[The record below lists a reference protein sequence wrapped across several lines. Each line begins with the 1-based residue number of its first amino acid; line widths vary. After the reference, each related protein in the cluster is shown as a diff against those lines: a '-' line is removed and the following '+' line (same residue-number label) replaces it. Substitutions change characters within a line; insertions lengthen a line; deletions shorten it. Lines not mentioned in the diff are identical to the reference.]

1 MKSKLLF
8 VLALILL
15 LFVLMIQNNKFVRN
29 LALEFVNPLKKD
41 YKHFSNKVESAGHT
55 YLFQKETIKR
65 LQKENRKLRNYLFD
79 QSHYL
84 RQLSVVFNKLPYL
97 SKLPYKSIVL
107 VDTISYVKLNKLDT
121 ILLTMP
127 KKVKLKEGKTYGLI
141 QDEVVAGTARV
152 DHGNLYGFL
161 TSSSECMFGVFVG
174 PKRIPG
180 VAKGIDKNIMEVD
193 FIPKWA
199 NVKNGDI
206 VETSGLDNI
215 FFANVPV
222 GEVTKVVEEG
232 SYKKLYIK
240 TYADTIHP
248 NLFFLITDPKPYLV
262 SVYDQNKTNLDDEY
276 EFEDQKPVSNDKN
289 LSSIP
294 VMIQTKD
301 LEIDPSE
308 FEIPHEEAPKRPK
321 IVAPTKPKKI
331 KPKPVEKKPVT
342 IKKSVTVKKPTD
354 IKSKPSVDAVN
365 KEQNKQKKKPKKT
378 QKKKRPSPFD
388 ILRVGF

>member
-8 VLALILL
+8 ILMLLLL

-41 YKHFSNKVESAGHT
+41 YRVFTKKVESAGHT
-55 YLFQKETIKR
+55 YLFQKETIKQLKR
-65 LQKENRKLRNYLFD
+65 ENRKLRNYLFD

-84 RQLSVVFNKLPYL
+84 RQLSVLFNKMPYL

-127 KKVKLKEGKTYGLI
+127 KKVNLEEGKTYGLI

-174 PKRIPG
+174 RDRIPG
-180 VAKGIDKNIMEVD
+180 VAKGLDKNLMEVK

-199 NVKNGDI
+199 KVNKGDI

-222 GEVTKVVEEG
+222 GEVTEVTEEG
-232 SYKKLYIK
+232 SYKKAYIK

-262 SVYDQNKTNLDDEY
+262 SVYDQNKTELADEY
-276 EFEDQKPVSNDKN
+276 EFEDQPPLDNDKN
-289 LSSIP
+289 ISSIP
-294 VMIQTKD
+294 VMIQTKE

-308 FEIPHEEAPKRPK
+308 FEIPHEEEKPKPIIQATPKKPKPKLKPKPKSPVKKSNTTIAKQQESKAPSDKDVKREP
-321 IVAPTKPKKI
+321 KPKKE
-331 KPKPVEKKPVT
+331 EKKR
-342 IKKSVTVKKPTD
+342 
-354 IKSKPSVDAVN
+354 
-365 KEQNKQKKKPKKT
+365 
-378 QKKKRPSPFD
+378 RPSPFD

>member
-29 LALEFVNPLKKD
+29 LALEFVNPLKRD
-41 YKHFSNKVESAGHT
+41 YKHFSKKVESAGHT

-65 LQKENRKLRNYLFD
+65 LEKENRKLRNYLFD

-84 RQLSVVFNKLPYL
+84 RQLSVIFNKMPYL

-127 KKVKLKEGKTYGLI
+127 KKIKLQEGKTYGLI

-174 PKRIPG
+174 KNRIPG
-180 VAKGIDKNIMEVD
+180 VAKGLDKNIMEVK

-199 NVKNGDI
+199 DIKKGDI
-206 VETSGLDNI
+206 VETSGLDDI

-222 GEVTKVVEEG
+222 GEVTEVTEEG
-232 SYKKLYIK
+232 SYKKAYIK

-248 NLFFLITDPKPYLV
+248 NLFFLITDPKPYLA
-262 SVYDQNKTNLDDEY
+262 STYDQNNTELDEEY
-276 EFEDQKPVSNDKN
+276 EFADQKPLPNDKN

-294 VMIQTKD
+294 VVIQTKE

-308 FEIPHEEAPKRPK
+308 FEIPHEEEQP
-321 IVAPTKPKKI
+321 
-331 KPKPVEKKPVT
+331 KPKPVIEANPKKTKP
-342 IKKSVTVKKPTD
+342 KNKPSVNKPETVKKT
-354 IKSKPSVDAVN
+354 VDAKQEN
-365 KEQNKQKKKPKKT
+365 DTKTIKEKKKKEE
-378 QKKKRPSPFD
+378 KKKRPSPFD